1 MKLCS
6 LQPFDLT
13 TFYYF
18 KKGLLL
24 LLQRH
29 YAGGWHKRPPP
40 ASTVFVTASIAYT
53 TVLTGVNCYVPAI
66 YFPCVTQIYYDL
78 VSDKNCYGRQRHTY
92 TAYFIQIR
100 PCMYS
105 CNFILWMHTDQE
117 YVRRD
122 TYLHLQIIRR
132 KKFEKKMLMT
142 KDDAPPESKMQVERV
157 SLTYDSRT
165 QESESDI
172 HHFRALL
179 RYSLVPNVAKLA
191 TFICNRIYLH
201 EQNFFI
207 K

>member
-40 ASTVFVTASIAYT
+40 ASTVFATASIAYT

-132 KKFEKKMLMT
+132 KKFEKKNV
-142 KDDAPPESKMQVERV
+142 DDKRWCA
-157 SLTYDSRT
+157 SRI
-165 QESESDI
+165 ENASRKSEFDI
-172 HHFRALL
+172 WFQDPGEWIWYTSFSSSFTVL
-179 RYSLVPNVAKLA
+179 SSS
-191 TFICNRIYLH
+191 
-201 EQNFFI
+201 
-207 K
+207 